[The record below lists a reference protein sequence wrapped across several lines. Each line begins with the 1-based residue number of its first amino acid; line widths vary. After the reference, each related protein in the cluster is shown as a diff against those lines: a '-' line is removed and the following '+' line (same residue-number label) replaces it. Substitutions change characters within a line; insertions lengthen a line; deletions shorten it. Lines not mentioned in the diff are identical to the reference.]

1 MGLKQDEL
9 AKKISVSPSA
19 IGMYEGNFQEPNNE
33 LTLKLTEFF
42 NVSTDYLLG
51 KTDVRNIEQL
61 DDPLNLAKIGFSM
74 KDYNPPSEKQQE
86 QIRNLLEV
94 ILKDNKKE
102 NDDN

>member
-1 MGLKQDEL
+1 
-9 AKKISVSPSA
+9 
-19 IGMYEGNFQEPNNE
+19 MYEKNFQEPNNE

-86 QIRNLLEV
+86 QIRDLLEV